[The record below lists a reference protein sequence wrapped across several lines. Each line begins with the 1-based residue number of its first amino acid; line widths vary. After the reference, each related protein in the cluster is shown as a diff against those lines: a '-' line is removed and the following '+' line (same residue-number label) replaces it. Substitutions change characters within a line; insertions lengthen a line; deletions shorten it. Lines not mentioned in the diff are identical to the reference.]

1 METACD
7 RSTHLRTACGFFCL
21 YPIVRNVG
29 IVPVFRNIE
38 RAGRCDQIAILLGH
52 AVGFRFKID
61 GDLLAEVDL
70 LRFVLQREGPE
81 RQRITTSNARRQFG
95 RPCRKIRFPAGS
107 VRHPLSASTSR

>member
-1 METACD
+1 ML
-7 RSTHLRTACGFFCL
+7 SLIHIF
-21 YPIVRNVG
+21 
-29 IVPVFRNIE
+29 FRNIE

-81 RQRITTSNARRQFG
+81 RQRII
-95 RPCRKIRFPAGS
+95 RPMRVDSS
-107 VRHPLSASTSR
+107 VRCVYETGR